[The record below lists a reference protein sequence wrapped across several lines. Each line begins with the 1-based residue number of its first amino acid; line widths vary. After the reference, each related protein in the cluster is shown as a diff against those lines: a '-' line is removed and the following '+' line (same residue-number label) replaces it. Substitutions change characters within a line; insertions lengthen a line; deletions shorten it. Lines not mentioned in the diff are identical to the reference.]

1 MEIYLDNSATTRVI
15 KPVAD
20 RVAEMMLT
28 EYGNPSSMHLL
39 GVKAERVLREARETI
54 ASTLRVNEK
63 EIFFTSGG
71 TESDNLA
78 ILGVAEANK
87 RKGRHIITTKIEHA
101 AILQCMKYLESQ
113 DYEVTYLSTDSEG
126 VISLD
131 ELKAAMREDTILVS
145 IMAVNNEIGAVE
157 PIEEAGKLIKE
168 INPDTYF
175 HVDAVQAYG
184 KIRLAPK
191 RMKIDLLS
199 VSGHKIHG
207 PKGVGFLYISDKVKI
222 RPQILGGGQQKGM
235 RSGTDNV
242 PGIAGLAVAAKET
255 IDSMEDNV
263 AKMYELRKSFTESLS
278 EIENVRIN
286 GPENGVGAPHIV
298 SLSVKGVRA
307 EVLLHALEEKG
318 IYVSA
323 GSACSSNKPA
333 VSETLKSIG
342 LDKDLL
348 GSTIRFS
355 FSSFTTKEELDETV
369 KALKELLPVLRKFV
383 RR

>member
-286 GPENGVGAPHIV
+286 GPENGAGAPHIV

>member
-1 MEIYLDNSATTRVI
+1 MI
-15 KPVAD
+15 
-20 RVAEMMLT
+20 
-28 EYGNPSSMHLL
+28 
-39 GVKAERVLREARETI
+39 
-54 ASTLRVNEK
+54 
-63 EIFFTSGG
+63 
-71 TESDNLA
+71 
-78 ILGVAEANK
+78 
-87 RKGRHIITTKIEHA
+87 
-101 AILQCMKYLESQ
+101 
-113 DYEVTYLSTDSEG
+113 
-126 VISLD
+126 
-131 ELKAAMREDTILVS
+131 
-145 IMAVNNEIGAVE
+145 
-157 PIEEAGKLIKE
+157 
-168 INPDTYF
+168 
-175 HVDAVQAYG
+175 
-184 KIRLAPK
+184 
-191 RMKIDLLS
+191 
-199 VSGHKIHG
+199 
-207 PKGVGFLYISDKVKI
+207 
-222 RPQILGGGQQKGM
+222 
-235 RSGTDNV
+235 
-242 PGIAGLAVAAKET
+242 
-255 IDSMEDNV
+255 V